1 MSQEFMMARRGVMGV
16 LGGAVVAVLGG
27 CRIFGGGSG
36 YRFRMTVEVETP
48 QGLKTGS
55 SVYQVTAGYR
65 PDLQPGGKAREWAAR
80 GEAVA
85 VDLPGGKTLF
95 ALLKTDAIHGDL
107 VGMSMKA
114 LDPAFKNDIP
124 ECAKRIAGGD
134 GTRTQADVL
143 PSDYPMLVTFRDIND
158 PKSVTLVKAN
168 DLAASFGPGVQLKR
182 IAVEVTDD
190 AVTTGIEEKLGWLG
204 DVGKTRSTL
213 IPNPPRLLKDAS
225 EIQLLDPSAFGTELK
240 LR

>member
-1 MSQEFMMARRGVMGV
+1 MARRGVMGV

-48 QGLKTGS
+48 QGLKTDS

-95 ALLKTDAIHGDL
+95 ALLKTTNLMRTDL
-107 VGMSMKA
+107 
-114 LDPAFKNDIP
+114 
-124 ECAKRIAGGD
+124 
-134 GTRTQADVL
+134 
-143 PSDYPMLVTFRDIND
+143 
-158 PKSVTLVKAN
+158 
-168 DLAASFGPGVQLKR
+168 QLR
-182 IAVEVTDD
+182 
-190 AVTTGIEEKLGWLG
+190 
-204 DVGKTRSTL
+204 
-213 IPNPPRLLKDAS
+213 
-225 EIQLLDPSAFGTELK
+225 
-240 LR
+240 